1 MTDSIHQGNQQN
13 WLRQYY
19 FSRTIFSIL
28 WAVYTFIAARHSY
41 FWASFLLILYPA
53 WDAIANYIDAIRNGG
68 FGRNRMQTVN
78 IIVSTVT
85 TLAVI
90 LAINS
95 SINDVI
101 RIFGCWAILS
111 GLLQLG
117 AAVQRWK
124 NYRAQWSMILSGAQ
138 STLAGAFFL
147 FQSRTIEPPSVDNIV
162 GYAAFGAFYFCIS
175 TVSLTVRQK
184 REAQQPG

>member
-28 WAVYTFIAARHSY
+28 WAVSAFIAARHSY
-41 FWASFLLILYPA
+41 FLASFLLILYPA

-68 FGRNRMQTVN
+68 FVRNRMQTVN
-78 IIVSTVT
+78 IIVSAVT

-95 SINDVI
+95 SMNDVI

-147 FQSRTIEPPSVDNIV
+147 FQSRTTEPPSIDNIV
-162 GYAAFGAFYFCIS
+162 GYATFGAFYFCIS